1 MTAGYDL
8 STSWSQHFHQ
18 ISLVCSRKTLGKPKR
33 KPRKTQKKP
42 KEISVI
48 LESCQYAAY
57 HNFSIYPFLFNRSI
71 SVVFPVMFPM
81 NFRRISRRI
90 STVYNH
96 GMVLVFG

>member
-1 MTAGYDL
+1 MIFPHLG
-8 STSWSQHFHQ
+8 HN
-18 ISLVCSRKTLGKPKR
+18 ISIKSPL
-33 KPRKTQKKP
+33 KTQKKP

-71 SVVFPVMFPM
+71 SRHVSDEFPM
-81 NFRRISRRI
+81 NFRWIPRSI
-90 STVYNH
+90 STVYNY

>member
-1 MTAGYDL
+1 MTAGYYL

-18 ISLVCSRKTLGKPKR
+18 ISLVCS
-33 KPRKTQKKP
+33 RKTQKKP

-57 HNFSIYPFLFNRSI
+57 HNFPIYPFLFNRSI
-71 SVVFPVMFPM
+71 SRHVSDEFPM
-81 NFRRISRRI
+81 NFPKNFRNN

>member
-1 MTAGYDL
+1 MTAGYYL

-48 LESCQYAAY
+48 LESCQYAAD

-71 SVVFPVMFPM
+71 SRHVSDEFPM
-81 NFRRISRRI
+81 NFPKNFRNN

>member
-18 ISLVCSRKTLGKPKR
+18 ISLENPEETQGNKRDFRVVSVCCLP
-33 KPRKTQKKP
+33 QFFHL
-42 KEISVI
+42 SV
-48 LESCQYAAY
+48 
-57 HNFSIYPFLFNRSI
+57 LFNRSI
-71 SVVFPVMFPM
+71 SRHVSDEFPM
-81 NFRRISRRI
+81 NFRCFSRRI

>member
-1 MTAGYDL
+1 MMMGIIFPHHL
-8 STSWSQHFHQ
+8 P
-18 ISLVCSRKTLGKPKR
+18 CTLEKPKR

-71 SVVFPVMFPM
+71 SRHVSDEFPM
-81 NFRRISRRI
+81 NFPQNFHRI
-90 STVYNH
+90 
-96 GMVLVFG
+96 